1 MNIKSLKCPECG
13 APIQAD
19 VSQSVFYCSHCG
31 CKLCIEDQSQE
42 LIKEKELEHEITL
55 KKMEDKQGNIYLGI
69 LVAIFLILFITLLL
83 RTS

>member
-31 CKLCIEDQSQE
+31 CKLCIEDQTQE
-42 LIKEKELEHEITL
+42 VIKEKELEHEITL
-55 KKMEDKQGNIYLGI
+55 KKMDDKKQYIYLAI
-69 LVAIFLILFITLLL
+69 LIVLFLIVFIPFLI
-83 RTS
+83 RTW